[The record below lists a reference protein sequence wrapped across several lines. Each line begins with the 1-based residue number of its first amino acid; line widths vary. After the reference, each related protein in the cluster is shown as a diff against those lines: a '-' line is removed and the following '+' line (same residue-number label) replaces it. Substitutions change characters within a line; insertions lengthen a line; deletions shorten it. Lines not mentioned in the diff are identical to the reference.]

1 MSFDLAVWYPEKR
14 ISDEEARELYVRLCD
29 SDTSG
34 VVAHPAVD
42 AFYAELTAKH
52 PEIDTIPEERID
64 DHEYCPWSCRLERSP
79 SHVITCCVWPKATYV
94 GQLVES
100 LARKHGLAVYDPQS
114 DRVTYPDGSTG
125 GSPTG
130 IGRGARLTLGSFA
143 LLFAAIFVYSEQNA
157 PSSAPLLVYV
167 LAGFCM
173 LITVACFSRTLR
185 GPAVRIIGFMVFLAY
200 AAYLAYELLREPAKP
215 YGGRSEPHWLNAM
228 LGLIVFG
235 LPGLYVAVR
244 GKYPK
249 WGKGAKAFNSR
260 TVSPADQESDSYGGI
275 TVETEMFEHREV
287 KPHFINPCCFGE
299 DFAAWL
305 KKQIAALEGF
315 GFRFSEIIQE
325 DYGWGFWAWHGKDPF
340 WVALSYVGDGP
351 QEPPAQW
358 VISVSYDPGLNLL
371 KRLFHRPNCQALQ
384 QLRDQVRQAVASNAA
399 TKIVSLPQ
407 YGQRWGVR
415 PAR

>member
-14 ISDEEARELYVRLCD
+14 ISDEEARELYVCLCD
-29 SDTSG
+29 SNTSG

-42 AFYAELTAKH
+42 AFYTELTAKH

-64 DHEYCPWSCRLERSP
+64 DHDYCPWSCRLDRSHG
-79 SHVITCCVWPKATYV
+79 HVITCCVWPKATYV

-125 GSPTG
+125 GAAKTG
-130 IGRGARLTLGSFA
+130 MSRGARWTLGSFA
-143 LLFAAIFVYSEQNA
+143 LLFAAILVYSEQNA

-167 LAGFCM
+167 LAGFCV
-173 LITVACFSRTLR
+173 LIAVACFSRTSR
-185 GPAVRIIGFMVFLAY
+185 GPAIRSIGFMVFLAY
-200 AAYLAYELLREPAKP
+200 AAYLAYELLREPAEP

-235 LPGLYVAVR
+235 MPGLYVAVR
-244 GKYPK
+244 GKYPR
-249 WGKGAKAFNSR
+249 WGKGAKAFNSG
-260 TVSPADQESDSYGGI
+260 TVAMAGEKSSLDDEI
-275 TVETEMFEHREV
+275 TVETDVFEHRQV

-305 KKQIAALEGF
+305 KKQISALEGY

-325 DYGWGFWAWHGKDPF
+325 DYGWGFWASHGKDPF
-340 WVALSYVGDGP
+340 WVALSYLGDGP
-351 QEPPAQW
+351 QEAPAQW
-358 VISVSYDPGLNLL
+358 IISVTYDPGLNVL
-371 KRLFHRPNCQALQ
+371 KRLLHKPDRGTLQ
-384 QLRDQVRQAVASNAA
+384 QLRDHVRQAVASNAA
-399 TKIVSLPQ
+399 IKVVPPPR
-407 YGQRWGVR
+407 YG
-415 PAR
+415 P

>member
-64 DHEYCPWSCRLERSP
+64 DHDYCPWSCRLERSP

-125 GSPTG
+125 RSAKTR
-130 IGRGARLTLGSFA
+130 ISRGARLTLGS
-143 LLFAAIFVYSEQNA
+143 
-157 PSSAPLLVYV
+157 
-167 LAGFCM
+167 
-173 LITVACFSRTLR
+173 
-185 GPAVRIIGFMVFLAY
+185 
-200 AAYLAYELLREPAKP
+200 
-215 YGGRSEPHWLNAM
+215 
-228 LGLIVFG
+228 
-235 LPGLYVAVR
+235 
-244 GKYPK
+244 
-249 WGKGAKAFNSR
+249 NSR
-260 TVSPADQESDSYGGI
+260 TVSPADQESDSYDGI

-287 KPHFINPCCFGE
+287 KPHFLNPCCFGE

-305 KKQIAALEGF
+305 KKQIAALEGS

-325 DYGWGFWAWHGKDPF
+325 DYGWGFRASHGKDPF
-340 WVALSYVGDGP
+340 WVALSYLGDGP

-371 KRLFHRPNCQALQ
+371 KRLLHKPKHQALQ

-399 TKIVSLPQ
+399 IKIVSLPQ
-407 YGQRWGVR
+407 YGQ
-415 PAR
+415 